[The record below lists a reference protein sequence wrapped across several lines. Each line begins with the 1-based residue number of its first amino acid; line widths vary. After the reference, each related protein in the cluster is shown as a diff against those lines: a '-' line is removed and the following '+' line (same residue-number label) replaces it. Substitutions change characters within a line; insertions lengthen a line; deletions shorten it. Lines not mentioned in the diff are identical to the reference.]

1 MRLLDVKRNVQD
13 TSVVPPAQED
23 SVDRVVAQWAP
34 QLPDTVDLEVEA
46 LVQRVQKLNRFL
58 RRRMDETLADVGL
71 GWSEWSVLGQ
81 LRLGGEPYRSSP
93 GQLAKH
99 EELSSGAMTN
109 RLDRLAERGLIRRLP
124 DPDDRR
130 GVLVELTDAGHKA
143 WLESVDAQAA
153 KEAELAQALTKKERE
168 ALNGLL
174 RKAILSFEE
183 PGETK
188 KDC

>member
-1 MRLLDVKRNVQD
+1 MSEKLENMTTR
-13 TSVVPPAQED
+13 PARSTTEQD
-23 SVDRVVAQWAP
+23 SVDRLVAQWAP
-34 QLPDTVDLEVEA
+34 ELPPSVDLEVEA
-46 LVQRVQKLNRFL
+46 LVQRLQKLNRVL

-71 GWSEWSVLGQ
+71 AWSEWKVLGA
-81 LRLGGEPYRSSP
+81 LRLRGEPYRSSP

-109 RLDRLAERGLIRRLP
+109 RLDRLEERGLIRRLP

-130 GVLVELTDAGHKA
+130 GVLVELTEAGHTA

-153 KEAELAQALTKKERE
+153 KEAELAVALTKHERDQ
-168 ALNGLL
+168 LNTLL
-174 RKAILSFEE
+174 RRAILSFEE
-183 PGETK
+183 PGDAK